1 MPEFE
6 ILNNAN
12 VEFVYEMY
20 SDYKFL
26 KLYLEEYNKRFIQLF
41 NNIFG
46 DEKAFINLSEDSYKN
61 QKILNE
67 FNRNKYLKK
76 RTFLIKELLNQDKII
91 FKKLQFLF
99 QKYSLD
105 LSTQNPCIWICM
117 GYEHFDSYKRLHYII
132 NYKNYLKWIKELIIL
147 NCKNTSIQPRTYIEW

>member
-6 ILNNAN
+6 IVNNAN

-67 FNRNKYLKK
+67 FNRNKYLK
-76 RTFLIKELLNQDKII
+76 
-91 FKKLQFLF
+91 
-99 QKYSLD
+99 
-105 LSTQNPCIWICM
+105 
-117 GYEHFDSYKRLHYII
+117 
-132 NYKNYLKWIKELIIL
+132 
-147 NCKNTSIQPRTYIEW
+147 